1 MAKKIAEITM
11 ELACGGMIKTYLPCK
26 DENDLLRKLKK
37 RYKDGWGGDFGHFRF
52 ADEAVMYAGYKL
64 HDIN

>member
-26 DENDLLRKLKK
+26 GEKELLRKLKK
-37 RYKDGWGGDFGHFRF
+37 RYQDGWGNFGHFRV

>member
-11 ELACGGMIKTYLPCK
+11 ELACGGMIKTYLPFK
-26 DENDLLRKLKK
+26 DEKDLLIKLKK
-37 RYKDGWGGDFGHFRF
+37 LYKDGWVNFGHLRVS
-52 ADEAVMYAGYKL
+52 DESVMYAGYKL